1 MAISQFQKVF
11 DVLDLFTEDSPTLS
25 AEDVIE
31 RLGVSRPTA
40 FRHLRWLTE
49 AGLLSRL
56 AGRYA
61 LGPRIIEL
69 DYRSRRLD
77 PLLLAARDVMAAL
90 AEETRCSTMLS
101 GIFDNKVVNI
111 HQDEH
116 VTAVSASFGRGR
128 VLPLFRGAASKVILA
143 HLAAAKVRRIHAA
156 HSDDP
161 DLLTLGAT
169 LPAFNKTL
177 RDIRTRGFYVS
188 QQEVDE
194 GIAGIG
200 APIFNVDGS
209 VVGALTIL
217 FDLAQGKFFDSAR
230 LGEVVKRRAGE
241 VSERLKAAC
250 AADD

>member
-1 MAISQFQKVF
+1 VF
-11 DVLDLFTEDSPTLS
+11 DVLDLFTENSPTLS
-25 AEDVIE
+25 ADDVIE

-77 PLLLAARDVMAAL
+77 PLLLASRDVMAAL
-90 AEETRCSTMLS
+90 AEETRCSAMLS
-101 GIFDNKVVNI
+101 GIFDDRVVNI

-116 VTAVSASFGRGR
+116 VTKVLASFGRGR

-143 HLAAAKVRRIHAA
+143 HLGAARLKRIYEA
-156 HSDDP
+156 HGEDP
-161 DLLTLGAT
+161 DLQTLGST
-169 LPAFNKTL
+169 LQAFNKYL

-188 QQEVDE
+188 QEEVDE

-217 FDLAQGKFFDSAR
+217 FDLAEGKFFDSAR
-230 LGEVVKRRAGE
+230 LGEVVKRRAHE
-241 VSERLKAAC
+241 VSERLKTSGLSGE
-250 AADD
+250 